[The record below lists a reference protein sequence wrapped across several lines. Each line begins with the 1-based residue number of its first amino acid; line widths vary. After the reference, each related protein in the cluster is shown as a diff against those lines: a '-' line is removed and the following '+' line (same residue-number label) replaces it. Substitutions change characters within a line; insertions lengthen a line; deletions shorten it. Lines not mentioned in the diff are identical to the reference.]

1 MNTMNTTAHSTADPR
16 RGAECHCPDD
26 RCAGYHHEV
35 GETCWCSIFT
45 GQPVEDGGL

>member
-1 MNTMNTTAHSTADPR
+1 MTTMNTTHDSTAQH
-16 RGAECHCPDD
+16 GHGTECRCPDD